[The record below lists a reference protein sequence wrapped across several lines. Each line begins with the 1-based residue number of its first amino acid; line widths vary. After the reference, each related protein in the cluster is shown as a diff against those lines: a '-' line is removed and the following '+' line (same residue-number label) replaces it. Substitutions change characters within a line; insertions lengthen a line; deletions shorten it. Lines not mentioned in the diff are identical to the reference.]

1 VEEQKRPGR
10 WVFLLIVLVIGVALV
25 LFEMFLNWLLPGTR
39 I

>member
-10 WVFLLIVLVIGVALV
+10 WLFVLIVVGLGLAVVF
-25 LFEMFLNWLLPGTR
+25 FEMFLNWLLPGTR

>member
-1 VEEQKRPGR
+1 MEEQKRPGR